1 MKKNLTLFVFIVI
14 GIFSV
19 TAAAPNWGVAD
30 TLEHYE
36 IGPGIEYIK
45 IRYESVPLTLWATTI
60 DMTNPYNVIEQ
71 VQSNN
76 SVPDLKRELVQDM
89 SKRLTTPGHK
99 VCAAFNHDFFSYDE
113 GVCIGLNI
121 SNGVISMPAGSG
133 RSTFAITQDKTAS
146 VFFPVP
152 ECKAISASGDEVT
165 IDHFN
170 WGAET
175 IRNGDCVLFTNM
187 NSLNLDAEGRYI
199 KIRPRSN
206 WIVNGTPTV
215 CDVLEVSDLPLQTS
229 DTDFVL
235 YLRNTKL
242 NSLPDIKV
250 GEEITIS
257 QKLVAGKFGTPPDNI
272 LQAFHGYPSIAYEGK
287 LHDGEYND
295 FENGREYETSCRTMA
310 GMSQDGKTVYFVAT
324 ELSENSAGINC
335 IDIANWMLTHGAW
348 NVVNFDSGGST
359 AIVVDHTMLNLP
371 GRGSLRPVMD
381 GVLLVSTAPE
391 DNGVAHYSF
400 SKTQLNVPIISL
412 APLTLISQNKYKDVI
427 ERNVEVEGFAFRC
440 EPAELGWVDKEAVFH
455 AGETVMSGKIIAEK
469 NGITAELPVSTRPV
483 QDIHIAA
490 DEILIDS
497 VRPYRINLE
506 GNINGQVYTLDPAA
520 FAWTSSNP
528 SCCRIE
534 NGILKGIENGETSLV
549 GTLDTITVGLK
560 VTVEVTPET
569 LVHENFSDL
578 SDFPLSSTVSNTLS
592 ISHEELPTG
601 WPDGAVLQF
610 DQKTGRN
617 PYVEMGKSYRLY
629 SLPDSISLQLN
640 LSKEALAAIKHIRF
654 DFTHKNGK
662 SYWQTEYIPSDTGD
676 QTIVWAFSK
685 NGIAFPTEDFPL
697 TLEAI
702 RFVLNPGSRS
712 EITIPLRE
720 LKAYYPVKASSAI
733 NNVHIEN
740 NFAWITA
747 EGELR
752 LHYNLQQTGS
762 ADISIWTTA
771 GQQISEY
778 ISNRELPGTYTYN
791 IPNRFLSPG
800 IYILTI
806 RANGKNQSLKF
817 RVK

>member
-1 MKKNLTLFVFIVI
+1 MSTQ
-14 GIFSV
+14 
-19 TAAAPNWGVAD
+19 
-30 TLEHYE
+30 
-36 IGPGIEYIK
+36 
-45 IRYESVPLTLWATTI
+45 SVPHI
-60 DMTNPYNVIEQ
+60 
-71 VQSNN
+71 
-76 SVPDLKRELVQDM
+76 
-89 SKRLTTPGHK
+89 
-99 VCAAFNHDFFSYDE
+99 
-113 GVCIGLNI
+113 
-121 SNGVISMPAGSG
+121 
-133 RSTFAITQDKTAS
+133 
-146 VFFPVP
+146 
-152 ECKAISASGDEVT
+152 
-165 IDHFN
+165 
-170 WGAET
+170 
-175 IRNGDCVLFTNM
+175 CVLRAELM
-187 NSLNLDAEGRYI
+187 AKQKDAKLKYG
-199 KIRPRSN
+199 KN
-206 WIVNGTPTV
+206 WQKHAAEADHIDPLSRIVK
-215 CDVLEVSDLPLQTS
+215 
-229 DTDFVL
+229 
-235 YLRNTKL
+235 RNENNKWVTTE
-242 NSLPDIKV
+242 DIK
-250 GEEITIS
+250 
-257 QKLVAGKFGTPPDNI
+257 
-272 LQAFHGYPSIAYEGK
+272 
-287 LHDGEYND
+287 
-295 FENGREYETSCRTMA
+295 
-310 GMSQDGKTVYFVAT
+310 
-324 ELSENSAGINC
+324 
-335 IDIANWMLTHGAW
+335 DIANQDDNYQVMSRSANQNSKSMGK
-348 NVVNFDSGGST
+348 GGST
-359 AIVVDHTMLNLP
+359 QSEWAKDGKRMEGMAKHAENGKSKKEIQQEVEKTGLAAEKRNDIRLKKAAVKNVVTTGHEAGIAGAQNAGITTLTMFGIMN
-371 GRGSLRPVMD
+371 
-381 GVLLVSTAPE
+381 LVS
-391 DNGVAHYSF
+391 V
-400 SKTQLNVPIISL
+400 I
-412 APLTLISQNKYKDVI
+412 KDVI

-455 AGETVMSGKIIAEK
+455 AGKTVMSGKIIAEK
-469 NGITAELPVSTRPV
+469 NGITAELSVSTRPV

-662 SYWQTEYIPSDTGD
+662 SYWQPEYIPSDTGD

-720 LKAYYPVKASSAI
+720 LKAYYPVKANSAI
-733 NNVHIEN
+733 NNVYTEN
-740 NFAWITA
+740 NVAWITA

-791 IPNRFLSPG
+791 ISDRFLSPG

>member
-1 MKKNLTLFVFIVI
+1 
-14 GIFSV
+14 
-19 TAAAPNWGVAD
+19 
-30 TLEHYE
+30 
-36 IGPGIEYIK
+36 
-45 IRYESVPLTLWATTI
+45 
-60 DMTNPYNVIEQ
+60 
-71 VQSNN
+71 
-76 SVPDLKRELVQDM
+76 
-89 SKRLTTPGHK
+89 
-99 VCAAFNHDFFSYDE
+99 
-113 GVCIGLNI
+113 
-121 SNGVISMPAGSG
+121 
-133 RSTFAITQDKTAS
+133 
-146 VFFPVP
+146 
-152 ECKAISASGDEVT
+152 
-165 IDHFN
+165 
-170 WGAET
+170 
-175 IRNGDCVLFTNM
+175 
-187 NSLNLDAEGRYI
+187 
-199 KIRPRSN
+199 
-206 WIVNGTPTV
+206 
-215 CDVLEVSDLPLQTS
+215 
-229 DTDFVL
+229 
-235 YLRNTKL
+235 
-242 NSLPDIKV
+242 
-250 GEEITIS
+250 
-257 QKLVAGKFGTPPDNI
+257 
-272 LQAFHGYPSIAYEGK
+272 
-287 LHDGEYND
+287 
-295 FENGREYETSCRTMA
+295 
-310 GMSQDGKTVYFVAT
+310 
-324 ELSENSAGINC
+324 
-335 IDIANWMLTHGAW
+335 
-348 NVVNFDSGGST
+348 
-359 AIVVDHTMLNLP
+359 
-371 GRGSLRPVMD
+371 MD

-412 APLTLISQNKYKDVI
+412 ASLTLISQNKYKDVI

-469 NGITAELPVSTRPV
+469 NGITAELSVSTRPV

-662 SYWQTEYIPSDTGD
+662 SYWQPEYIPSDTGD

-720 LKAYYPVKASSAI
+720 LKAYYPVKANSAI
-733 NNVHIEN
+733 NNVYTEN

-791 IPNRFLSPG
+791 ISDRFLSPG